1 MTTAPRILRVTAA
14 LVMTGAVLTSCGGA
28 GTGETASK
36 APAAV
41 VTAPAATVAPAAAPA
56 APAAAKALILVGDVV
71 RGPNRLTPDEKVY
84 LSCVQANR
92 IPQDGQIVWRFKV
105 IDPATAKP
113 MDDKAL
119 KSFVLTLPDGSTK
132 ALKYGGHGGP
142 NKTDDFFWT
151 TSFDVPKDYPTGA
164 FPYKILATSTDGITG
179 SYDQFKIA
187 SAMLQVVAF
196 GKP

>member
-1 MTTAPRILRVTAA
+1 MTSTPRILRVTAA
-14 LVMTGAVLTSCGGA
+14 LLMAGSLFASCGGA
-28 GTGETASK
+28 GTGESVAATAK

-41 VTAPAATVAPAAAPA
+41 VTAAPAAAPA
-56 APAAAKALILVGDVV
+56 APAAAKALILVGDIV
-71 RGPNRLTPDEKVY
+71 RGPNRLTPEEKTY

-119 KSFVLTLPDGSTK
+119 KSFVVTFPDNTTK

-164 FPYKILATSTDGITG
+164 FTYKLLATSNEGLTG
-179 SYDQFKIA
+179 TYDQFKIA
-187 SAMLQVVAF
+187 SAMLQVVPF